1 MPSRESARR
10 TITQPEFEQL
20 ASFRYALRQFLRF
33 SEIAAREVGLT
44 PRQHEALLALR
55 GSTGTSAPTV
65 SDVAE
70 WLQVRHH
77 SAVGLLD
84 RLEAKKLIRRR
95 ASKKDRRQVLISL
108 TVEGNDLL
116 DRLSRAHQN
125 ELRRI
130 GPELVRALNQFGE

>member
-1 MPSRESARR
+1 MPRRGRARR
-10 TITQPEFEQL
+10 KITEREYEQL

-33 SEIAAREVGLT
+33 SEIAARQVGLT
-44 PRQHEALLALR
+44 PRQHQALLALR
-55 GSTGTSAPTV
+55 GSTTDSAPTV
-65 SDVAE
+65 GDIAE

-95 ASKKDRRQVLISL
+95 SSRKDRRQVLISL
-108 TVEGNDLL
+108 TPEGHDLL
-116 DRLSRAHQN
+116 DRLNRTHRD

-130 GPELVRALNQFGE
+130 GPELVRTLNQLSE